1 MASVISGRNFVAL
14 TKKVDW
20 LPDFFSLHADR
31 IKRILPA
38 SGCRELWLQGEIYL
52 YLSDDGLLTNAT
64 QSKYDLYMEGGFVME
79 LKLLG
84 GDYQRKVL
92 SYLNRDFEKLQSH
105 VGKEQKYVLLVLDNR
120 CQSTRLYGELF
131 NYKNELGRLYFYQDY
146 GPFCVL
152 LWRMI

>member
-1 MASVISGRNFVAL
+1 MVL

-20 LPDFFSLHADR
+20 IPDFFSRNAGR
-31 IKRILPA
+31 IEQILPA

-52 YLSDDGLLTNAT
+52 YLSGDGLLTNAT
-64 QSKYDLYMEGGFVME
+64 QRKYDLYMEGCFVME

-92 SYLNRDFEKLQSH
+92 GYLNKDFEKLERH

-120 CQSTRLYGELF
+120 CQSTTLYDELF
-131 NYKNELGRLYFYQDY
+131 NYKNDRARLDFYQDY
-146 GPFCVL
+146 GSFCVL
-152 LWRMI
+152 LWRVI